1 MYYFGSMIFFI
12 TFVLLYVS
20 WIFKKVNFGDE
31 IKKTIKLRYFSSL
44 LGWLA
49 FNIFIPVAAIYTMHN
64 IDYNSPEN
72 KFFLRVLMYIF
83 YA

>member
-1 MYYFGSMIFFI
+1 MIVFI

-20 WIFKKVNFGDE
+20 WIFKKVNFGNE
-31 IKKTIKLRYFSSL
+31 VKKTIKLRYFSSL
-44 LGWLA
+44 VGWLA
-49 FNIFIPVAAIYTMHN
+49 FNIFIPAAAIYTMLK

-72 KFFLRVLMYIF
+72 KFFLRILMYIF